1 MFLCGNGLFADDMEE
16 VYIGESVVS
25 ASGYEQ
31 KIKDAPAS
39 ISVIPKEE
47 ILTRP
52 IRDLGDAVQDIPGV
66 YVEAGKT
73 GGNTISMRGL
83 SSGYTLILIDGK
95 RQNVAQGFD
104 ANGFSGTF
112 TSFMPPLSM
121 IDRIEVIR
129 GPASLMYG
137 SDAMGG
143 VINIITKK
151 NTDKITGGFQLE
163 TKLAEH
169 HNTFG
174 NIYGVNGYIST
185 PLVKNVLSLNL
196 RGGYKYGEQNAFLK
210 PESIRAASS
219 NSNPYTTWSA
229 TGFQNWNA
237 GGRLNWT
244 INENNNI
251 YLDTETY
258 FAITGSLNTSRNQI
272 TAIRDFYKI
281 NSVLNH
287 DAKYEWGKLTS
298 YIQYSQTFWAPHNN
312 VRIGGYKGSSINWSS
327 KRDNKDII
335 LNSTY
340 NRNFDL
346 NNYGVLIFNGGFNY
360 LYEQLINKSS
370 SFSRHMN
377 EISIFAEGEYIPFE
391 YLSTTLGLRYNYSD
405 IYNAIPNPRF
415 YVNINPTNFLTFK
428 LGVTSGVRTP
438 NLSYL
443 YDGWLYDGSGN
454 GTLGNKDLK
463 PEQSWNYEVSTIIDF
478 KPVFITLTGFYT
490 DFNNQIESINYT
502 DDVCTD
508 SAICK
513 TYRNV
518 SKSLMAGAEAAFTL
532 KPIYGFGIDMS
543 YGFTHTQTLRDTGTG
558 TNLVPKGSPVNN
570 IARHKVT
577 IKPSYRY
584 EDFDVY
590 LRWSGNFKTP
600 TSYSTMST
608 SARQV
613 IGKYYKDYHLLDL
626 GASYRFLENY
636 SFTFAINN
644 LLDVNFEDYVLYNT
658 NSNSG
663 LSYMNAYQ
671 RILPSRSYWL
681 TFKAEF

>member
-1 MFLCGNGLFADDMEE
+1 M
-16 VYIGESVVS
+16 YIGESVVS

-31 KIKDAPAS
+31 KIKNAPAS

-52 IRDLGDAVQDIPGV
+52 IRDLGDVVQDIPGV

-83 SSGYTLILIDGK
+83 DSGYTLILIDGK

-112 TSFMPPLSM
+112 TSFMPPPSM

-129 GPASLMYG
+129 GPASLIYG

-151 NTDKITGGFQLE
+151 NVDKITGGVQLE
-163 TKLAEH
+163 TRLAEH
-169 HNTFG
+169 YKTFG
-174 NIYGVNGYIST
+174 NIYGINGYISA
-185 PLVKNVLSLNL
+185 PIIEKVLSFNV
-196 RGGYKYGEQNAFLK
+196 RGGYKYGGQNAFLK
-210 PESIRAASS
+210 PESLRNNMVGSPQHI
-219 NSNPYTTWSA
+219 NPYTTWSA

-251 YLDTETY
+251 YLDAETY
-258 FAITGSLNTSRNQI
+258 FARTGSLNTSVNQI

-287 DAKYEWGKLTS
+287 SANYNWGNLTS
-298 YIQYSQTFWAPHNN
+298 YIQYSQTFWAPHTNIP
-312 VRIGGYKGSSINWSS
+312 IGGSKGSSLNWNS

-340 NRNFDL
+340 NRSFDFED
-346 NNYGVLIFNGGFNY
+346 YGVLVFNGGLNY
-360 LYEQLINKSS
+360 LYEQLINKSTK
-370 SFSRHMN
+370 FSRHMN
-377 EISIFAEGEYIPFE
+377 EVSIFAEGEYIPFE

-405 IYNAIPNPRF
+405 IYTAIPNPRF
-415 YVNINPTNFLTFK
+415 YINVNPTNFLTFK
-428 LGVTSGVRTP
+428 LGVTSGVRAP
-438 NLSYL
+438 NLAYL
-443 YDGWLYDGSGN
+443 YDGWTFDASQR
-454 GTLGNKDLK
+454 GTFGNKDLK
-463 PEQSWNYEVSTIIDF
+463 PEQSYNYEFSTIFDLN
-478 KPVFITLTGFYT
+478 PVFITLTGFYT
-490 DFNNQIESINYT
+490 DFRDQIEAIAF
-502 DDVCTD
+502 TD
-508 SAICK
+508 SECTNENNCK
-513 TYRNV
+513 TYRNID
-518 SKSLMAGAEAAFTL
+518 KSLMAGAEAALKL
-532 KPIYGFGIDMS
+532 KPIYGFGLDMS

-558 TNLVPKGSPVNN
+558 NNFVPKGSPVNN
-570 IARHKVT
+570 IARHKFT

-584 EDFDVY
+584 EYFDIY
-590 LRWSGNFKTP
+590 LRWTGNFKTP
-600 TSYSTMST
+600 TSYSLRNT
-608 SARQV
+608 SARSV
-613 IGKYYKDYHLLDL
+613 VGKYYKDYHLLDL
-626 GASYRFLENY
+626 GATYRFLENY

-644 LLDVNFEDYVLYNT
+644 LLDVNFEDYVLYQNGNNQNYI
-658 NSNSG
+658 NS
-663 LSYMNAYQ
+663 YQ

-681 TFKAEF
+681 TFKADF